1 MNLILNQAQTPSE
14 GSATKLAYN
23 KLRDL
28 ILTGDLAPGEKLKI
42 DRLRDLLGT
51 GASPI
56 REALTLLVSDQLVVR
71 HEQRGFRTAGTSR
84 DDFQEIL
91 KLRCS
96 LEGMALRESIENTT
110 DEWIEE
116 LIVVHHRMTRLQ
128 VERSAEFEVQHK
140 YFHMTLLS
148 HATSPHLL
156 RFCSQLYDLNIRYR
170 YLAGRSSDYKG
181 RKVGDEHRQILD
193 AVIANDTD
201 QAEALLVSHYERTGA
216 FLRDYID

>member
-1 MNLILNQAQTPSE
+1 MNLILNQTQTPSE

-56 REALTLLVSDQLVVR
+56 REALSLLVSDQLVVR

-116 LIVVHHRMTRLQ
+116 LVVVHHRMTRLQ